1 MEAVGAGLAIV
12 GFDVPYGNPTF
23 IDDGE
28 NGHLVPVE
36 EGMTE
41 DERVQAL
48 ANCVVQYFLYDDR
61 DAFEARS
68 YQIAEDYLTE
78 RVAQRW
84 NSVIQA
90 D

>member
-1 MEAVGAGLAIV
+1 
-12 GFDVPYGNPTF
+12 
-23 IDDGE
+23 
-28 NGHLVPVE
+28 
-36 EGMTE
+36 MTE